1 MSRKAP
7 GGGSDCDPDG
17 RRQPAFLSHCK
28 LVRLRRALTIMLS
41 LMVASF
47 AFRASFAQ
55 ERWVFASEIPC
66 SSAPVY
72 GVPFT
77 RCWTSNVRTFRIG
90 SVQGWRLTYAD
101 AMSESEV
108 GLYSLL
114 DQRGSGGL
122 PPVSAGSS
130 MIDWIRTA
138 DALKDVTAGAAGW
151 TPSGN
156 DGRQPYVTFQ
166 KGQRQCLAFV
176 RNGPAQK
183 WILGAAF
190 CRDSPSPIP
199 ASEAAFISDAIK
211 VRQ

>member
-7 GGGSDCDPDG
+7 GHRRDCEPSG
-17 RRQPAFLSHCK
+17 RPQPPQLSHWK
-28 LVRLRRALTIMLS
+28 LVRPHRVLAIMS
-41 LMVASF
+41 LLLVVF
-47 AFRASFAQ
+47 AATASFAQ
-55 ERWVFASEIPC
+55 ERWTFANEIPC

-90 SVQGWRLTYAD
+90 SVQGWRLTFAD

-108 GLYSLL
+108 GLYSLV
-114 DQRGSGGL
+114 DPRGSGGL

-130 MIDWIRTA
+130 MIEWIRTA

-151 TPSGN
+151 TPNGN
-156 DGRQPYVTFQ
+156 DGQQPYVTFQ
-166 KGQRQCLAFV
+166 KGRRQCLAFV
-176 RNGPAQK
+176 RNGPAQR

-190 CRDSPSPIP
+190 CRESASPIA